1 MTPVEIEA
9 FLRRPLVAVIST
21 VDDSGRPRSTPVWF
35 QWDDGCAYLFT
46 SRKSLKW
53 RNLLARPYASLC
65 VDERTPPYSAVV
77 LTGPVEAVEDPARL
91 HELVGRMAADYYGA
105 ARGAAFAEGYRESP
119 GTVLFRL
126 RPEHTA
132 SWAYTED
139 E

>member
-1 MTPVEIEA
+1 MTPAELEA

-21 VDDSGRPRSTPVWF
+21 VDERGHPRSAPVWF
-35 QWDDGCAYLFT
+35 HWDDGCAYLFT
-46 SRKSLKW
+46 RRTSLKW

-65 VDERTPPYSAVV
+65 VDERTLPYSAVIID
-77 LTGPVEAVEDPARL
+77 GPVEAVEDPARL
-91 HELVGRMAADYYGA
+91 YELVGRMAGAYYGA
-105 ARGAAFAEGYRESP
+105 ARGAAFAERYRDNP

-126 RPEHTA
+126 RPHRTA